1 MKLAASQD
9 KDTIIVEGYKEF
21 KTGRKHLAKMGD
33 WRFNKDEEVELDG
46 IGGVNILVKADVH
59 RSGMWYPGRGT
70 EGCFANYSIQV
81 SISLA
86 THLRTK
92 RKRKALRKWP
102 KELDIRSTGYRTMW
116 YGILTQRKSLGTHN
130 QRRMVSL
137 PDTRRQM
144 LWRLVC
150 RVKPVGV
157 KQV

>member
-1 MKLAASQD
+1 MAASQD

-59 RSGMWYPGRGT
+59 RSGMCYQGRGT
-70 EGCFANYSIQV
+70 EGRFANYSTQV

-92 RKRKALRKWP
+92 RKRKALQKWP
-102 KELDIRSTGYRTMW
+102 KELDIRSTVYQTMW
-116 YGILTQRKSLGTHN
+116 YGILTQKRSLGTHN
-130 QRRMVSL
+130 QGIMVSFR
-137 PDTRRQM
+137 DRR
-144 LWRLVC
+144 
-150 RVKPVGV
+150 
-157 KQV
+157 